1 MANPKKKHSPS
12 RRDSRRASNFKLE
25 LGSLSR
31 CPNCAAARPPHRVC
45 AACGFYGTTMIV
57 PPKPPKKKKDEGR

>member
-12 RRDSRRASNFKLE
+12 RRDSRRSANFRLE

-31 CPNCAAARPPHRVC
+31 CPNCGATRPPHRVC
-45 AACGFYGTTMIV
+45 AACGFYGKELV
-57 PPKPPKKKKDEGR
+57 VAPKAPKKANEEK